1 MTVTESALAVM
12 GRPPPAG
19 WSWLWQYTRAVM
31 RIGFHL
37 TPFWSPTERTPTRI
51 IDEAIEVVAAASRM
65 GFAWVSIGQHWLSH
79 PSVWPQP
86 FPLLGRLAPETGSM
100 RLKTSVLLLPI
111 LNAVEVAENVAT
123 LDHIAHGRLDVGVAI
138 GYRELELGVAGLGR
152 SDRVAKLEESL
163 ELMKRLWRG
172 EAVTFQGHYTR
183 VEGGRMGFT
192 PYQTPH
198 PPLEMGAQSEGAARR
213 AARLTDGVFF
223 GPQLGWADVARFG
236 ARFREE
242 RAKIGSASPGYVGA
256 SRSLIVGADKESA
269 AAAARGYLDKT
280 FAMYRGWR
288 MQERTMGRLQLGF
301 ETSLDD
307 WTIHGSPRDCVETL
321 ERARAMG
328 VERIGFT
335 IYSLPPD
342 ARARIDYLQMIAEQ
356 IVTPVGHADA
366 RRA

>member
-1 MTVTESALAVM
+1 
-12 GRPPPAG
+12 
-19 WSWLWQYTRAVM
+19 M

-65 GFAWVSIGQHWLSH
+65 GYGWVSIGQHWLSH
-79 PSVWPQP
+79 PTVWPQP
-86 FPLLGRLAPETGSM
+86 FPLLARLAPETGSM

-111 LNAVEVAENVAT
+111 LNPVEVAENVAT
-123 LDHIAHGRLDVGVAI
+123 LDHITHGRLDVGVAI
-138 GYRELELGVAGLGR
+138 GYRELELAAAGLAR

-163 ELMKRLWRG
+163 ALMKRLWCG
-172 EAVTFQGHYTR
+172 ETVTFKGRYIR
-183 VEGGRMGFT
+183 VEDGRMGFT
-192 PYQTPH
+192 PYQMPY
-198 PPLEMGAQSEGAARR
+198 PALEMGAQSEGAARR

-236 ARFREE
+236 AMFREE
-242 RAKIGSASPGYVGA
+242 RAKTAAVSAGYVGA
-256 SRSLIVGADKESA
+256 SRSLIVGASKEGA
-269 AAAARGYLDKT
+269 AAAVRGYLEKT
-280 FAMYRGWR
+280 FAMYRTWR
-288 MQERTMGRLQLGF
+288 MQESTMGRLQLGF
-301 ETSLDD
+301 EARLDD

-335 IYSLPPD
+335 IYSLPPE

-356 IVTPVGHADA
+356 IVAPVTRDDA